1 MIKSIFSISIFALLI
16 KFPVYSQINNAGSN
30 HGNRFEELSYLLA
43 TPNEYRTATGA
54 PGPRYWQQ
62 RADYDIA
69 VELDERDNILKGSET
84 VTYFNN
90 SPNPLSY
97 IWLQVDENYHNP
109 TSDNNHTITSRVD
122 NRMTDAELNNLEPW
136 RKLQGYGVNI
146 TRVTDAAFRP
156 LKYTINQTMMR
167 IDLPA
172 TLHPGQRFSF
182 KIDWNYKI
190 PDKLTR
196 GGRGG
201 YEHFDDDDNN
211 LYSIS
216 QFYPRM
222 AVYSDFQGWQTL
234 QFTGGAEF
242 ALTFGNFKL
251 AITVPA
257 DHIIAATGECQNYK
271 SLLTGA
277 QYSRWQQAQTAKQP
291 VEIVTLDEALQASKT
306 KSTAK
311 KTWLYKADNVRDV
324 AFNSSRRLVWDAMAA
339 NIEGKKV
346 MCMSY
351 YGKEAYPLYR
361 KFSTK
366 VVAHTLKSY
375 SKRTFPYPYPVAIS
389 VEAAIGME
397 YPMLAMNYGRAE
409 KDGTYS
415 EAMKYGMISVI
426 IHEVGHNFFPMI
438 VNSDERQYWW
448 MDEGLNSFMQFLAEQ
463 EFDPN
468 YPSNRGP
475 AHKIVDYMRLPKDK
489 LEPIM
494 TKGDA
499 VLSVGWNAYAKAST
513 GLNILR
519 ETIIGRA
526 LFDFAFKEYAKRW
539 AFKHPTPADLFR
551 TIEDASGV
559 DLDWFWRGWFFGTDP
574 VDISVDSVKWF
585 KLASNGS
592 ARVEPLGFEPTYKTR
607 NRIDSSFNTA
617 VSQDTSLRDYY
628 FYNPGSD
635 AIYNAGAKNIANTEL
650 FDRENESKWI
660 NKNFY
665 QLSFS
670 NKGGMVM
677 PVIIEWTYKDGSKEV
692 DYVPVTVWRLN
703 EEQFTKVFIKDKEV
717 AAITLDP
724 FRETADINEQNGMW
738 PLKELPSRFE
748 LFKQAR
754 QISRGQSTG
763 GNSMQRAGLQK
774 KPPQ

>member
-1 MIKSIFSISIFALLI
+1 MKKLLFLISAAGFSLL
-16 KFPVYSQINNAGSN
+16 SANAQQLSNPGS
-30 HGNRFEELSYLLA
+30 HHANRFEELNYLLA

-54 PGPRYWQQ
+54 PGPKYWQQ

-69 VELDERDNILKGSET
+69 VELDEPNNMLKGTET
-84 VTYFNN
+84 VTYYNN
-90 SPNPLSY
+90 SPNPLNY
-97 IWLQVDENYHNP
+97 IWMQIDENFHNP
-109 TSDNNHTITSRVD
+109 NSESNRTNTSRVD
-122 NRMTDAELNNLEPW
+122 NRMTDAQLNNLEPW
-136 RKLQGYGVNI
+136 RKLEGYGINI
-146 TRVTDAAFRP
+146 TRATDNGLRP

-172 TLHPGQRFSF
+172 TLNPGERFVF
-182 KIDWNYKI
+182 KLDWNFKI

-196 GGRGG
+196 YGRGG
-201 YEHFDDDDNN
+201 FEHFDEDNNN
-211 LYSIS
+211 LYSIA
-216 QFYPRM
+216 QFHPRL

-234 QFTGGAEF
+234 QFTSGAEF
-242 ALTFGNFKL
+242 ALNFGNFKVS
-251 AITVPA
+251 ITVPA

-271 SLLTGA
+271 SVLTPA
-277 QYSRWQQAQTAKQP
+277 QYSRWQQAQTSKQP
-291 VEIVTLDEALQASKT
+291 VEVITLDEALKASQS

-311 KTWLYKADNVRDV
+311 KTWIYTASNVRDF

-361 KFSTK
+361 KYSTK
-366 VVAHTLKSY
+366 IVAHTLRSY
-375 SKRTFPYPYPVAIS
+375 SKHTIPYPYPVAIS

-415 EAMKYGMISVI
+415 EATKNGMIGVI

-448 MDEGLNSFMQFLAEQ
+448 MDEGLNSFVQFLAEQ
-463 EFDPN
+463 ELDINF
-468 YPSNRGP
+468 PSNRGP

-499 VLSVGWNAYAKAST
+499 VANVGSNAYGKAST

-519 ETIIGRA
+519 ETIMGREQ
-526 LFDFAFKEYAKRW
+526 FDFAFKEYARRW

-551 TIEDASGV
+551 TMEDASGI
-559 DLDWFWRGWFFGTDP
+559 DLDWFWRGWYFGTDA
-574 VDISVDSVKWF
+574 VDISIDSVKWF
-585 KLASNGS
+585 KLDPNAT
-592 ARVEPLGFEPTYKTR
+592 ARSPKLAFEPTYITR
-607 NRIDSSFNTA
+607 NK
-617 VSQDTSLRDYY
+617 QDTSMKFEVDVDTTLRDFY
-628 FYNPGSD
+628 FYNRLADSAYAD
-635 AIYNAGAKNIANTEL
+635 EKRNLASAATADK
-650 FDRENESKWI
+650 ENEGKWV

-665 QLSFS
+665 ELTFS

-677 PVIIEWTYKDGSKEV
+677 PIILEWTYQDGTKEV
-692 DYVPVTVWRLN
+692 ERVPVRIWMLN
-703 EEQFTKVFIKDKEV
+703 EQHVTKVFIKDKPV
-717 AAITLDP
+717 AGIRLDP
-724 FRETADINEQNGMW
+724 FRETADINEGNGIW
-738 PLKELPSRFE
+738 PVKEMPGRFE
-748 LFKQAR
+748 LFKHAQGAG
-754 QISRGQSTG
+754 RGQSAG
-763 GNSMQRAGLQK
+763 GNSMQRAQQRPRL
-774 KPPQ
+774 